1 MHLTSYYMDFNECC
15 YIFKI
20 FEAFVRFFVVF
31 FRLGIFS
38 DFFKI
43 LDWKRLSLDWVRFFQ
58 DF

>member
-1 MHLTSYYMDFNECC
+1 MDFNECC